1 MRSVLPIDEHLPALI
16 ASLEQRPNLVLVAE
30 PGAGK
35 TTRVPQALLD
45 ARFLGT
51 GQALVLEPRRIA
63 ARMAARRVA
72 SELEERVGE
81 RVGYVV
87 RFERELSART
97 KVVFLTEAL
106 LTRRFLEDPTLRG
119 VSCVVLDEFHER
131 SLHTDLG
138 LALLRELQL
147 RARPE
152 LRIIV
157 MSATLDAERIAQF
170 LDAPVMR
177 VPGRTF
183 PVHIEH
189 LERPDDRKLEEQV
202 AAGVRRFLVR
212 KVDGDVLVFLPGAA
226 EIRRAQEACEELARS
241 FDCELAQLHGD
252 LPPAEQDRAVTRGTK
267 RKIVLSTNI
276 AETSLT
282 LEGVAAVVDSGLA
295 RVAGHSPWSGLS
307 TLQTA
312 KISRASAIQRAG
324 RAGRVR
330 EGHAYR
336 LYTKGDF
343 DARPNFDVPELLKS
357 DLCETEL
364 LVRAMFAGR
373 AETLPWFE
381 PPPESARRA
390 ADELLLRLEAVADDG
405 SLTALGKKM
414 LDMPVHPRL
423 ARLALSLAE
432 RGYHDEAALVTA
444 LVAEREVRLQ
454 QRTSFR
460 ERAGKNDQVGTSD
473 LLARLEAFEALS
485 GDYSAQSAR
494 RNELDFQAVRSVVRM
509 REQLERH
516 LRSVPR
522 SIDQPFEEAL
532 RVSTLLAY
540 ADRVG
545 KRRSKHGSDIV
556 LSGGGSA
563 SLSDASVVKEAEFM
577 VAVDADERGRSA
589 SVRTASAIEP
599 EWLLEYFPARIRDE
613 QRVSFDGERERV
625 EVSHAMMY
633 DALAID
639 ESKKL
644 GEHSPEVSRVLAQAA
659 LAKGPAAPWDDE
671 VVVQWQRRALFAA
684 RYDARI
690 KPLDDAGLFEVL
702 LAHCSEKSSFDDLR
716 ADPFD
721 QALPALMG
729 PGVRA
734 RLEELA
740 PARIRLPS
748 GRELRVNYELD
759 RPPWVESRLQDFFG
773 MLDGPKLAGGAVP
786 LVIHLLAPNQRP
798 VQVTT
803 DLAGFWDRHY
813 PGVKKELMRRYPRH
827 SWPDDPRTA
836 RPPERKR

>member
-1 MRSVLPIDEHLPALI
+1 LPIDEHLPALV

-35 TTRVPQALLD
+35 TTRVPQALLTGK
-45 ARFLGT
+45 FLGQ

-87 RFERELSART
+87 RFEREVSART
-97 KVVFLTEAL
+97 RVVFLTEAL
-106 LTRRFLEDPTLRG
+106 LTRRFLDDPSLAG

-138 LALLRELQL
+138 LLLLRELQQ

-177 VPGRTF
+177 VPGRTY
-183 PVHIEH
+183 PVHVEH

-202 AAGVRRFLVR
+202 AAGVRKFAVR
-212 KVDGDVLVFLPGAA
+212 KIDGDVLVFLPGAA
-226 EIRRAQEACEELARS
+226 EIRRAQEACEELART
-241 FDCELAQLHGD
+241 FDFELAALHGD
-252 LPPAEQDRAVTRGTK
+252 LPPAEQDRAVTRGPK

-282 LEGVAAVVDSGLA
+282 LEGVAAVVDSGLV
-295 RVAGHSPWSGLS
+295 RVAGHSPWSGLA
-307 TLQTA
+307 TLNTA
-312 KISRASAIQRAG
+312 KISRASAVQRAG

-330 EGHAYR
+330 EGHALR
-336 LYTKGDF
+336 LYTKADF
-343 DARPNFDVPELLKS
+343 DARPSFDVPELQKS
-357 DLCETEL
+357 DLAETEL
-364 LVRAMFAGR
+364 LIRALFGGR
-373 AETLPWFE
+373 VETLRWFE
-381 PPPESARRA
+381 PPPESARKA
-390 ADELLLRLEAVADDG
+390 ADDLLVRLEAVSPEG

-423 ARLALSLAE
+423 ARLALALAE
-432 RGYHDEAALVTA
+432 RGYHDEGALVTA
-444 LVAEREVRLQ
+444 LVAEREVRLT
-454 QRTSFR
+454 QRTSFKGGAHR
-460 ERAGKNDQVGTSD
+460 NDQVGTSD
-473 LLARLEAFEALS
+473 LLSRLEAFEALG

-494 RNELDFQAVRSVVRM
+494 TNELDFQAVRSVVRTK
-509 REQLERH
+509 EQLERH
-516 LRSVPR
+516 LRHVPR
-522 SIDQPFEEAL
+522 TLDQPFEQAL
-532 RVSTLLAY
+532 CVSTLLAF

-545 KRRSKHGSDIV
+545 KRRTRNKPEIV

-563 SLSDASVVKEAEFM
+563 TLSEQSVVKEAEFV
-577 VAVDADERGRSA
+577 VAVEADERGRTGA
-589 SVRTASAIEP
+589 MVRAASAIEP

-613 QRVSFDGERERV
+613 QRVSFDAERERV
-625 EVSHAMMY
+625 EVTHAMMY
-633 DALAID
+633 DALALD
-639 ESKKL
+639 ETKKL

-659 LAKGPAAPWDDE
+659 LDKGPAAPWDDE
-671 VVVQWQRRALFAA
+671 AVVQWQRRALFAA
-684 RYDARI
+684 KYDARI
-690 KPLDDAGLFEVL
+690 KPLDDAALFEL
-702 LAHCSEKSSFDDLR
+702 LLSHCHEKSSFDDLR

-721 QALPALMG
+721 QALPGLMG

-740 PARIRLPS
+740 PQRVKLPS

-786 LVIHLLAPNQRP
+786 LVLHLLAPNHRP
-798 VQVTT
+798 VQVST

-813 PGVKKELMRRYPRH
+813 PSVRKELMRRYPRH

-836 RPPERKR
+836 KPPERKR